1 MAEPDRQHVPYP
13 WQQGQWRNLQ
23 MRRQAGRMPHAL
35 LFAGPEGMGKRHLA
49 ATLSWGLLCEQP
61 TPDGTGCGRCRSCQL
76 LDAGSHPDR
85 LIVTPVEEGKDIGIQ
100 QVRELS
106 EYQALKPQYAANK
119 VITLE
124 PADRMTVSAANALLK
139 TLEEPTEGT
148 LLLLVSHY
156 PEKLLPTIRSRCQ
169 TVVFAPIADDSADAW
184 LRERAPEHPP
194 GDLLQVGGGAPLAA
208 LALAEEGALER
219 RAALLEQLQG
229 LIEGR
234 ADPLALAEEAL
245 SEGPERMLLWLQSW
259 VSDLIRLRSGG
270 CTGHLRNPDLGGRL
284 QALAER
290 VDLQRLYRY
299 SDRLQ
304 EARRTLGSAVNARL
318 LMEELLILWS
328 QALVVRGR

>member
-1 MAEPDRQHVPYP
+1 MAEPDRLYLPYP
-13 WQQGQWRNLQ
+13 WQQSQWRSLQ
-23 MRRQAGRMPHAL
+23 ARRQAGRMPHAL

-49 ATLSWGLLCEQP
+49 ATLSRGLLCEQP
-61 TPDGTGCGRCRSCQL
+61 AQDGTGCGRCRSCLL

-85 LIVTPVEEGKDIGIQ
+85 LIVSPAEEGKEIGIQ

-106 EYQALKPQYAANK
+106 GYQALKPQYAGNK

-139 TLEEPTEGT
+139 TLEEPTDGT
-148 LLLLVSHY
+148 LLLLVSDHA
-156 PEKLLPTIRSRCQ
+156 EKLLPTIRSRCQ

-184 LRERAPEHPP
+184 LRERAPEHSP
-194 GDLLQVGGGAPLAA
+194 GALLQVGGGAPLAA

-219 RAALLEQLQG
+219 RVALLEQLRG
-229 LIEGR
+229 LIEDG
-234 ADPLALAEEAL
+234 ADPLSMAEEAL
-245 SEGPERMLLWLQSW
+245 SEGPDRMLLWLQSW

-270 CTGHLRNPDLGGRL
+270 SVGHLRNPDLQGRL
-284 QALAER
+284 QALSER
-290 VDLQRLYRY
+290 VDLERLYRY

-318 LMEELLILWS
+318 LIEELLILWS
-328 QALVVRGR
+328 QALVARGR